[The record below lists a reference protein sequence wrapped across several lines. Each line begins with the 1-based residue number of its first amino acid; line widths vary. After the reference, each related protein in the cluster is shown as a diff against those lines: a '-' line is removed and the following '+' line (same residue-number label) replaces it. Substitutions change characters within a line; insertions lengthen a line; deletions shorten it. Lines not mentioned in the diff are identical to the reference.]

1 MITWL
6 NSLKTFERTL
16 ALLAVMSR
24 HPVFGRLTQPLT
36 RALAWL
42 NVRVNGHRSK
52 ESLAALGE
60 TWKAMMPPNDQEL
73 FRITEVTEEAAY
85 AEIHLNC
92 PLRGTETAMP
102 ATLMN
107 YDRSLMKAVGGR
119 LEVLESQATSGM
131 TFCRLAIRL
140 ADGSQPK
147 VNHEQTKTCAHCSG
161 EQSAVPRPVQT

>member
-6 NSLKTFERTL
+6 KSLKTFERTL
-16 ALLAVMSR
+16 ALLASMSR

-42 NVRVNGHRSK
+42 NVRVNGHRSQ
-52 ESLAALGE
+52 ESLVALGE

-92 PLRGTETAMP
+92 PLRGTGDGHACH
-102 ATLMN
+102 ALMN

-119 LEVLESQATSGM
+119 LEVLESQATSGK
-131 TFCRLAIRL
+131 TFCRLAIRR
-140 ADGSQPK
+140 ADGSQS
-147 VNHEQTKTCAHCSG
+147 EG
-161 EQSAVPRPVQT
+161 EP

>member
-16 ALLAVMSR
+16 ALLAAMSR
-24 HPVFGRLTQPLT
+24 HPVFGRLTQPLA

-42 NVRVNGHRSK
+42 NVRVNGHRSQ

-60 TWKAMMPPNDQEL
+60 TWKAMMPPNDQAL
-73 FRITEVTEEAAY
+73 FRITEITEEAAY

-92 PLRGTETAMP
+92 PLRGTGDGHACH
-102 ATLMN
+102 ALMN

-119 LEVLESQATSGM
+119 LEVLESQATSGK
-131 TFCRLAIRL
+131 TFCRLAIRR
-140 ADGSQPK
+140 ADGSQS
-147 VNHEQTKTCAHCSG
+147 EG
-161 EQSAVPRPVQT
+161 EP